1 MIVTVPDHIV
11 LPYMEYADKT
21 GRTLNGVISAQ
32 LERFKALQPG
42 RRCIVVPLDEAEK
55 LLGGLPIQ
63 GEVDLL
69 YRVSQLAS
77 ISYGGV
83 KLELSIAQL
92 KELEH
97 RASRQGKSVQ
107 SMLEGVARELE
118 KHLFWGTGGGAASE
132 PQAKVG

>member
-1 MIVTVPDHIV
+1 MLVQVPDHV
-11 LPYMEYADKT
+11 AQTYLEYAEKT
-21 GRTLNGVISAQ
+21 GRTINGVISAQ

-42 RRCIVVPLDEAEK
+42 RRCIVVPIDEAEK

-69 YRVSQLAS
+69 YRVGQLAS
-77 ISYGGV
+77 ISYGGI

-97 RASRQGKSVQ
+97 RAQRRHLGSVGTLQGAQ
-107 SMLEGVARELE
+107 PWPEMYRRP
-118 KHLFWGTGGGAASE
+118 H
-132 PQAKVG
+132 